1 MKIWGRLKWN
11 ISSKALECRFSF
23 SLFEA
28 KLRIIFFISPIHPS
42 MVQYSILKSNNL
54 ENEFFFS
61 TRLGTTP
68 KMIFYSYCFATLISH
83 FVFSFVASQAD
94 IRRRK
99 SRNAKSTQFMY
110 EIIQSPPLIAT
121 SSKKGIEK

>member
-1 MKIWGRLKWN
+1 MKIWRRLKWN

-28 KLRIIFFISPIHPS
+28 KLRVIFFISPIHPS

-61 TRLGTTP
+61 TRLGHHP
-68 KMIFYSYCFATLISH
+68 ENDFLQLLLCDFNISFRIFLRCFS
-83 FVFSFVASQAD
+83 
-94 IRRRK
+94 
-99 SRNAKSTQFMY
+99 SRYQ
-110 EIIQSPPLIAT
+110 E
-121 SSKKGIEK
+121 KKEQERQEYTIHV